1 MESLEKHIVRYGV
14 MTTIGLIAFFFVMQL
29 LGLTHITELRAL
41 NAFIMFAGAFLAIKR
56 FRDKK
61 FNYSFNYL
69 MGIGTG
75 FAVGMITA
83 FLFSLFVVAYLFLN
97 PAFTQ
102 TIISSYQSNAFLNEL
117 TLSMVIFIEAMG
129 SGFLFSFISMQYLK
143 QDKTFPISRPSK
155 V

>member
-1 MESLEKHIVRYGV
+1 MKSLEKHIVQYGV
-14 MTTIGLIAFFFVMQL
+14 MTSLGLIVFFFVMEL

-41 NAFIMFAGAFLAIKR
+41 NAFIMFAGAFLAIRK

-83 FLFSLFVVAYLFLN
+83 VLFSVFVIAYLFLN
-97 PAFTQ
+97 PEFTEA
-102 TIISSYQSNAFLNEL
+102 IMAGQSNNTYLNEL
-117 TLSMVIFIEAMG
+117 TLGMVIFIEAMG
-129 SGFLFSFISMQYLK
+129 SSFIFSLVSMQWLK
-143 QDKTFPISRPSK
+143 QDKEVTVSKPSHT
-155 V
+155 